1 MEKLEVFGTD
11 RVVSI
16 DTILILILIL
26 LILVL
31 IHWLQETFIFRWPGR
46 AKANFVLILK
56 LALLLQSSQLILSE

>member
-1 MEKLEVFGTD
+1 MGKLEVFGTD
-11 RVVSI
+11 SVVSI
-16 DTILILILIL
+16 DTILIL

-31 IHWLQETFIFRWPGR
+31 IHWLQEAFIFGWTRR